1 MSQETTDVSAGYEVE
16 LAVCRLDSL
25 SMLPAVAARFLSQ
38 LTEAKHWSLVLT
50 EIIESDPALAAKVL
64 SLVGRQDAGSAN
76 AIVSIRQA
84 LDKLPIHTVRDA
96 FFSLGVFQD
105 LGTNY
110 SHTRQDV
117 LLKEGLTLHALA
129 VACCA
134 RALAEAASVQIDS
147 QTAYVAGLLHDI
159 GKLALGQAMP
169 KSFARIFEYAK
180 LQQAS
185 LCTIEQ
191 KYLGIDHTILGK
203 RLAAK
208 WHLPEQIGLAIW
220 LHHSRTALITG
231 AMPEAIIAQV
241 VQLADL
247 IARQC
252 GIGQSG
258 SYDRPDLPQEV
269 VDCLVITDQRLQQIR
284 GNLQEAVARRAELLG
299 LDSVNA
305 ETLYCDTL
313 HTAGAQLAS
322 DNTKLSLE
330 NLRLQTASG
339 GFDFAADFLSSV
351 DFAAEVV
358 EVAENFAARW
368 QKFYQTGPVCLYL
381 AASGHGQF
389 TEAVVAEGGGRSRP
403 VSLTA
408 PQQPFVI
415 PRELTD
421 SFAIL
426 DVDDRIDWLFEQ
438 LGVEFALSRTK
449 LAPLLYAGRAVGVI
463 VFEIRHPAGTENLEA
478 MFRPIASIGAA
489 VLDMALNWRRQ
500 RYLAEQFARL
510 VGVSGPGRPQSF
522 SAASFTGLTE
532 MAAGAAHEL
541 NNPLSVISGR
551 AQLLSET
558 ETDPGKKQLLKQII
572 ENVGRI
578 SQIIDDLM
586 DFARPKQPR
595 PARTNIKQMLD
606 EAGELAAQKTN
617 LQQLD
622 IQLDVNDNSRDLFV
636 DSGQIVSAI
645 ANIFSNAVESYADG
659 AGPVK
664 VVAEEDGSGAFVK
677 LEITDF
683 GCGMDADTLEKA
695 THPFFCSR
703 PAGRKRGMGL
713 AYARRLIELNGG
725 TLEIASRPGS
735 GTTVTI
741 SLPCK

>member
-1 MSQETTDVSAGYEVE
+1 MSQETTDVSAGHEVE
-16 LAVCRLDSL
+16 LAVRRLDSL

-38 LTEAKHWSLVLT
+38 LTEAKHWSLVLVET
-50 EIIESDPALAAKVL
+50 IESDPALAARVL
-64 SLVGRQDAGSAN
+64 SLIGRQGTGSAN

-96 FFSLGVFQD
+96 FFSLDVFQD

-110 SHTRQDV
+110 SPTRPDV

-134 RALAEAASVQIDS
+134 EAIAEAASVQIDS
-147 QTAYVAGLLHDI
+147 QTAYLAGLLHDI

-180 LQQAS
+180 LQGAS

-203 RLAAK
+203 RLAGK
-208 WHLPEQIGLAIW
+208 WNLPEQITLAIW
-220 LHHSRTALITG
+220 LHHSRSALITG
-231 AMPEAIIAQV
+231 AMPEAIIAQI

-269 VDCLVITDQRLQQIR
+269 LDCLAITDRQAQQIR
-284 GNLQEAVARRAELLG
+284 SNLPEAVARRSELLG
-299 LDSVNA
+299 LDSANA
-305 ETLYCDTL
+305 EALYCNTL
-313 HTAGAQLAS
+313 HTASARLAR

-330 NLRLQTASG
+330 NRRLQTVSG

-351 DFAAEVV
+351 NSAAEVV

-381 AASGHGQF
+381 AAPGRGQF
-389 TEAVVAEGGGRSRP
+389 IEAVVVEGGGRSRP
-403 VSLTA
+403 VSLMA
-408 PQQPFVI
+408 PEQASVI
-415 PRELTD
+415 PGELTD

-449 LAPLLYAGRAVGVI
+449 LVPLLSAGRAVGVI

-478 MFRPIASIGAA
+478 RFRPIASIGAA

-500 RYLAEQFARL
+500 RHLAEQFARL
-510 VGVSGPGRPQSF
+510 VGVSGPGLPQSF
-522 SAASFTGLTE
+522 SAGSFAGLTE

-572 ENVGRI
+572 ENAGQI

-586 DFARPKQPR
+586 GFARPKQPR

-622 IQLDVNDNSRDLFV
+622 IKLDVNDNSRDLFV

-664 VVAEEDGSGAFVK
+664 VVAEEDGAGDFVK
-677 LEITDF
+677 VEITDF

-695 THPFFCSR
+695 TQPFFCSQ

-713 AYARRLIELNGG
+713 AYALRLIKLNGG
-725 TLEIASRPGS
+725 TLDIASRPGN